1 MNQQHSLPILFKH
14 ILIGFLSLMTKGVQ
28 SNKSLY
34 RDNAHEELNLTP
46 GISTRSVNVG
56 SFSCCFSYYCCHVS
70 PELWTLNESQG
81 LERRNYHGLV
91 SLYQA

>member
-1 MNQQHSLPILFKH
+1 
-14 ILIGFLSLMTKGVQ
+14 MTKEVQ

-34 RDNAHEELNLTP
+34 RDNAREELNLIP
-46 GISTRSVNVG
+46 GISTRLVNVG

-70 PELWTLNESQG
+70 PELWILNENQG
-81 LERRNYHGLV
+81 LERWKHHGLV